1 MSIPKIIHQ
10 TAYNKH
16 KIDQKFLDNIL
27 ELKRLNPEWEHR
39 LYDDGDIRAFI
50 SKHFDESTM
59 DCFNM
64 ISPAYGAVKAD
75 FFRYLVMY
83 IEGGVYLDIK
93 STVTR
98 KLDDV
103 LKPNDSYLLSHWR
116 NQPGQEFA
124 GWGLHAGL
132 EGAGEYQ
139 QWHIISSPKHAFLD
153 AVITKVKSNIKN
165 YDFLIDGV
173 GWMGVLKLTGPI
185 AYTEAI
191 QKIENDHDHRKLDV
205 QDLGFKYTILNRGEH
220 TQKLSAVHYASLVV
234 PIINKEGDQRAE
246 YYHALAKKRHSDPRV
261 QVIASAYIGHLTHT
275 KVRLLTHHQT
285 SLLYLFEQDRCV
297 HGKPEDNTS
306 CVDLQFRLSGEF
318 ISFFIE
324 IGGIKINLGLN
335 GEGYLVTGFDFLE
348 EDMFPKFKMHP
359 YESGSFSL
367 SKLGMFLTAELGG
380 RLICNRKTA
389 HPWEAFHVE

>member
-10 TAYNKH
+10 TVYNKH
-16 KIDQKFLDNIL
+16 QIDQRFLDNIL

-59 DCFNM
+59 NCFNM
-64 ISPAYGAVKAD
+64 INPAYGAVKAD

-93 STVTR
+93 STVTK

-103 LKPNDSYLLSHWR
+103 LNLNDSYLLSHWR

-153 AVITKVKSNIKN
+153 AVIKKVKRNIEN
-165 YDFLIDGV
+165 YDFLRDGV
-173 GWMGVLKLTGPI
+173 GWIGVLKLTGPI

-191 QKIENDHDHRKLDV
+191 QEIEKDHAHRKLDV
-205 QDLGFKYTILNRGEH
+205 QDIGFKYTILDKGEH
-220 TQKLSAVHYASLVV
+220 TQKISAAHYASLVL
-234 PIINKEGDQRAE
+234 PIINKESDQRGE
-246 YYHALAKKRHSDPRV
+246 YYHALAKKNHSDPRA
-261 QVIASAYIGHLTHT
+261 QVMAAAYLGHITHT
-275 KVRLLTHHQT
+275 KARLLTHHQT
-285 SLLYLFEQDRCV
+285 SLLYQFEQDRCV
-297 HGKPEDNTS
+297 HGKPDDNMS
-306 CVDLQFRLSGEF
+306 CAAIRFGLSGNF
-318 ISFFIE
+318 ISFFIK
-324 IGGIKINLGLN
+324 IGGVKVNLGLN
-335 GEGYLVTGFDFLE
+335 KEGYLATGFDSLE
-348 EDMFPKFKMHP
+348 ENMPPKFKMHP
-359 YESGSFSL
+359 YEDGSFSL
-367 SKLGMFLTAELGG
+367 SKSGMFLSAEPGG
-380 RLICNRKTA
+380 RLICNREAA